1 MRLATTSRAMPLAS
15 RSRPSIPA
23 SRAWRTRKSGWSLS
37 SRCGRP
43 ARDGPPRVGSLPRLS
58 SWRGL
63 LTCLAFAAWWQDVKW
78 EKSLQKKAPPRPP
91 PLAPELLQERVSTT
105 GRFGGKT
112 PGEIDLHPSKHLHGP
127 WLAAAHAATHHPRGP
142 ASCRPLALG
151 CPQAGRGVLTA
162 RAATR
167 AAAAPYRLPNVAD
180 PARFERPR
188 YLKEKARSLLQF
200 PEREVRRIAR
210 AAC

>member
-112 PGEIDLHPSKHLHGP
+112 PGEIDLHPSKEYTRA
-127 WLAAAHAATHHPRGP
+127 LARSSPCGHPP
-142 ASCRPLALG
+142 PQRPRQLALG

>member
-43 ARDGPPRVGSLPRLS
+43 ARDGPSRVGSLPRLC

-112 PGEIDLHPSKHLHGP
+112 PGEIDLHPSKEYTRA
-127 WLAAAHAATHHPRGP
+127 LARSSPCGHPP
-142 ASCRPLALG
+142 PQRPRQLALG

-162 RAATR
+162 RAPTR
-167 AAAAPYRLPNVAD
+167 AAAAPYRLPTVAD

>member
-1 MRLATTSRAMPLAS
+1 MRPATTSRAMPLAS

-43 ARDGPPRVGSLPRLS
+43 ARDGPSRVGSLPRLS

-112 PGEIDLHPSKHLHGP
+112 PGEIDLHPSKAYTRA
-127 WLAAAHAATHHPRGP
+127 LARSSPCGHPP
-142 ASCRPLALG
+142 PQRPHQLALG
-151 CPQAGRGVLTA
+151 CPQAGQGVLAA
-162 RAATR
+162 RAAKR
-167 AAAAPYRLPNVAD
+167 AAAAP
-180 PARFERPR
+180 
-188 YLKEKARSLLQF
+188 
-200 PEREVRRIAR
+200 
-210 AAC
+210 

>member
-1 MRLATTSRAMPLAS
+1 MRRATTSRAMPLAS

-43 ARDGPPRVGSLPRLS
+43 ARDGPSRVGSLPRL
-58 SWRGL
+58 WRGL

-112 PGEIDLHPSKHLHGP
+112 PGEIDLHPSKAYTRA
-127 WLAAAHAATHHPRGP
+127 LARSSPCGHPP
-142 ASCRPLALG
+142 PQRPHQLALG

-162 RAATR
+162 RAPTR
-167 AAAAPYRLPNVAD
+167 AAAAPYRLPTVAD